1 MSQKYKRF
9 LIKLPIVGLIRK
21 AKVNFGECRLQI
33 LVKLLFDISRL
44 IVSHTRIS
52 VMFIFELNMKMVDYN
67 DRQMSAFHNQ
77 LNFIVANFCQL
88 LNSCPNSIFIIHY
101 FVILCKNNCF
111 QSENLVQY
119 YFTNVIKSVKVKPC
133 SIFLSKNVHTT
144 TRLQYS
150 STTRP
155 V

>member
-21 AKVNFGECRLQI
+21 EKVNFAFLISPTIFGECRLQI

-52 VMFIFELNMKMVDYN
+52 VMFIFELNMKMVDNN

-111 QSENLVQY
+111 
-119 YFTNVIKSVKVKPC
+119 
-133 SIFLSKNVHTT
+133 
-144 TRLQYS
+144 
-150 STTRP
+150 
-155 V
+155 